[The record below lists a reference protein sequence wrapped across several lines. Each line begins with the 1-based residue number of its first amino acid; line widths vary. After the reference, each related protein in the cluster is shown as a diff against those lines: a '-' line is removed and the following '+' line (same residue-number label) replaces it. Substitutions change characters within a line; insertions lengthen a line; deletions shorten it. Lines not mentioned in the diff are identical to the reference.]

1 MEGEGST
8 GRCQGEAVTEAGP
21 EGGAVG
27 EGEGEAWVR
36 VRLAKAEAA
45 MAVWN
50 VTAMAGSVAG
60 TRLRANGRVR
70 TKARV
75 LVRVYGEGLW

>member
-1 MEGEGST
+1 M
-8 GRCQGEAVTEAGP
+8 R
-21 EGGAVG
+21 
-27 EGEGEAWVR
+27 VR

-45 MAVWN
+45 MTVWN

-75 LVRVYGEGLW
+75 LVRV